1 MMAGRAVYYR
11 RDMRVFI
18 SHSSRQRAMA
28 EQLTVALRSEG
39 HTVFFDRDSIE
50 VGEAF
55 HAKIRQEVRRAHAMV
70 FLIDPTSVEEDSLAR
85 TELRIAEH
93 EWDSF
98 DRRVIPVMAEPTPMA
113 VIPANLREADVIPAG
128 GNLASEVSYSLDRL
142 ARARTGARFKSL
154 AVVAV
159 AVLLLALGGTA
170 IAIGMLPGEDEPV
183 HAARQAAIPGPSKV
197 EERAPIP
204 EPEGRV
210 PTPETAEPIEKPVE
224 KPIEEPV
231 QEPSEEPSEGVDTTD
246 GSDDSA
252 GDGEDGS
259 GEAGASDPTKSARCK
274 QTRQAARDAFAR
286 RLWSEVL
293 RNVAFTTCWKGKYR
307 GEYADMKIKAL
318 FETKKWAPCAK
329 LARQARSASSKKLA
343 KVCLTRVEMGG

>member
-1 MMAGRAVYYR
+1 MYYR

-39 HTVFFDRDSIE
+39 HTVFFDRDSVE

-70 FLIDPTSVEEDSLAR
+70 FLIDSTSVEEGSLAR

-98 DRRVIPVMAEPTPMA
+98 GQRVVPVMAERTPMSE
-113 VIPANLREADVIPAG
+113 IPANLREADIIPAG

-142 ARARTGARFKSL
+142 ARARTGARLKSV

-183 HAARQAAIPGPSKV
+183 QAARQAAAPGSSKTEQRTLSSKV
-197 EERAPIP
+197 EPPAAVPEIEPPAEEPAERTT
-204 EPEGRV
+204 ER
-210 PTPETAEPIEKPVE
+210 PVE
-224 KPIEEPV
+224 DPAEDPT
-231 QEPSEEPSEGVDTTD
+231 EGVHSTSGGD
-246 GSDDSA
+246 SDSA
-252 GDGEDGS
+252 ADGESGS
-259 GEAGASDPTKSARCK
+259 VVAGASDPSQSARCK
-274 QTRQAARDAFAR
+274 AMRQAARDAFAR

-293 RNVAFTTCWKGKYR
+293 RNVASTTCWKGKYR
-307 GEYADMKIKAL
+307 GEYAEMKIKAL
-318 FETKKWAPCAK
+318 FETKRWAPCAK
-329 LARQARSASSKKLA
+329 LARQAQSASSKKLA